1 MRLQLLVFIIMYL
14 NLTSGQDA
22 IVSEITR
29 HTSPTGQS
37 AFVHHRRQ
45 FSQKLQHKGQF
56 NYQSSLS
63 DESASQLARNELNI
77 TSFTLGV
84 GSDLISVGT
93 APD

>member
-45 FSQKLQHKGQF
+45 FSQKLQHKGQLTT
-56 NYQSSLS
+56 NRRYPTNQHHNW
-63 DESASQLARNELNI
+63 LAMN
-77 TSFTLGV
+77 
-84 GSDLISVGT
+84 
-93 APD
+93 